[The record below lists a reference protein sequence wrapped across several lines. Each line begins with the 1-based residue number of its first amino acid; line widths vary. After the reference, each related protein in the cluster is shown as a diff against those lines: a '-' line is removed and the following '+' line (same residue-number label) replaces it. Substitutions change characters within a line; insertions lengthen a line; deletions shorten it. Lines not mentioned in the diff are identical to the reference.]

1 MSDDVCIVM
10 GLDYYVNNPI
20 RPVTFRLPKQGQR
33 DPYFG
38 LSRSKYYELEKAG
51 KIRMRRL
58 CERGN
63 IRGTTL
69 IIFDQVLNYVL
80 GQAPRDVGRQT
91 RRS

>member
-10 GLDYYVNNPI
+10 RLDYYLKNPI
-20 RPVTFRLPKQGQR
+20 RPVTFRLPKPGQR

-51 KIRMRRL
+51 KIQMRRL
-58 CERGN
+58 CDRGN

-80 GQAPRDVGRQT
+80 SQT
-91 RRS
+91 EDGLTVE

>member
-1 MSDDVCIVM
+1 MSDNLYTVM
-10 GLDYYVNNPI
+10 RLDHYLNSPI
-20 RPVTFRLPKQGQR
+20 RPITFRLPKKGQR